1 MEHPPGARHL
11 DAAPHG
17 ATRRAIPIS
26 INSEG
31 AEGGHAAL
39 ALAPEPGGTRGR
51 EPTEAAA
58 AEVAVA

>member
-39 ALAPEPGGTRGR
+39 APEPGGTRGR
-51 EPTEAAA
+51 EPTEATAAA

>member
-1 MEHPPGARHL
+1 MPL
-11 DAAPHG
+11 
-17 ATRRAIPIS
+17 T
-26 INSEG
+26 G